1 MCSVIKGI
9 VCIDFKID
17 GIYHAGKNNYSRNY
31 HRALVAFYLGLQAD
45 DMRGLERPIR
55 KADQQACPW
64 GEGGYSYMPDDAI
77 FRQQAGDDVDMDL
90 DKPERN
96 TKRPRN
102 E

>member
-17 GIYHAGKNNYSRNY
+17 GIYHAGKDNYSRNY
-31 HRALVAFYLGLQAD
+31 HRALVAFYL
-45 DMRGLERPIR
+45 
-55 KADQQACPW
+55 
-64 GEGGYSYMPDDAI
+64 GGYSYMPDDAI
-77 FRQQAGDDVDMDL
+77 FRQQAGDDMDMDL
-90 DKPERN
+90 DTPERN

>member
-1 MCSVIKGI
+1 MCSVIKGT

-45 DMRGLERPIR
+45 DMRGLKRPIR
-55 KADQQACPW
+55 KRDQQACPW
-64 GEGGYSYMPDDAI
+64 GEGGYSYMSDDAI

-90 DKPERN
+90 DTLERN